1 MTKSL
6 LIISLFLLAS
16 CLKTAEQVQREKKMA
31 EIPDQVQSSQKM
43 MSDLLIQMKDLRAQ
57 MNTLNGRIEELEYKQ
72 GQTDPEKEKKSSETM
87 NLIQNQQT
95 AQATQLEEIKAELK
109 EQRAF
114 LEKVTSSLKNISSGD
129 TKKKSAK
136 SELTSALSLVSA
148 NKYSEARKE
157 LEALIGNSELTAGDT
172 NKLYH
177 GLGRTEFY
185 TKNYDKALVY
195 FSKIYTKYP
204 KASLAPSSLLFI
216 ARSLSKLGKKDE
228 AKEAFDQVTSQYAG
242 SKEAEE
248 AKKEM

>member
-6 LIISLFLLAS
+6 LLVSLFLLAS

-43 MSDLLIQMKDLRAQ
+43 MSDLLIQMKDLRSQ
-57 MNTLNGRIEELEYKQ
+57 VNTMNGRIEELEYRQ
-72 GQTDPEKEKKSSETM
+72 GQTDPEKDKKSSETM

-109 EQRAF
+109 EQRTF

-136 SELTSALSLVSA
+136 SELNSALGLVTS
-148 NKYSEARKE
+148 NKFSDARKE
-157 LEALIGNSELTAGDT
+157 LENLIGNPELTAGDI

-177 GLGRTEFY
+177 GLGRVEFY
-185 TKNYDKALVY
+185 TKSYDKALVY

-216 ARSLSKLGKKDE
+216 ARSLSNLGKKDE
-228 AKEAFDQVTSQYAG
+228 AKEAFEQVTKQYAG
-242 SKEAEE
+242 SKEADE
-248 AKKEM
+248 AKKEI

>member
-1 MTKSL
+1 MKKIL
-6 LIISLFLLAS
+6 LLTSLFLLAS

-43 MSDLLIQMKDLRAQ
+43 MSDLLIQVKDLRSQ
-57 MNTLNGRIEELEYKQ
+57 VNTLNGRIEELEYKQ
-72 GQTDPEKEKKSSETM
+72 GQTDPEKDKKSFETM

-109 EQRAF
+109 EQRSF
-114 LEKVTSSLKNISSGD
+114 LEKVTASLKNMSSGD
-129 TKKKSAK
+129 SKKKSAK
-136 SELTSALSLVSA
+136 SELASALSLVK
-148 NKYSEARKE
+148 NDKYADARKE
-157 LEALIGNSELTAGDT
+157 LEALIDNPGLTAGDT

-177 GLGRTEFY
+177 GLGRVEYY

-204 KASLAPSSLLFI
+204 RSSIAPSSLLFI
-216 ARSLSKLGKKDE
+216 ARSLSKLGKNDE
-228 AKEAFDQVTSQYAG
+228 AKEAFTQVTNQYAG

>member
-129 TKKKSAK
+129 TKKK
-136 SELTSALSLVSA
+136 ALRA
-148 NKYSEARKE
+148 N
-157 LEALIGNSELTAGDT
+157 
-172 NKLYH
+172 
-177 GLGRTEFY
+177 
-185 TKNYDKALVY
+185 
-195 FSKIYTKYP
+195 
-204 KASLAPSSLLFI
+204 
-216 ARSLSKLGKKDE
+216 
-228 AKEAFDQVTSQYAG
+228 
-242 SKEAEE
+242 
-248 AKKEM
+248 

>member
-1 MTKSL
+1 MTKSI
-6 LIISLFLLAS
+6 LIISLLLLVS

-43 MSDLLIQMKDLRAQ
+43 MSDLLIQMKDLRSQ

-72 GQTDPEKEKKSSETM
+72 GQSDPEKDKRSAETM

-95 AQATQLEEIKAELK
+95 AQATQLEEIKSELK
-109 EQRAF
+109 EQRSF

-129 TKKKSAK
+129 SKKKSAK
-136 SELTSALSLVSA
+136 SELASALELVKA
-148 NKYSEARKE
+148 NKYAEARRD
-157 LEALIGNSELTAGDT
+157 LEALMGDSELTAGDT

-177 GLGRTEFY
+177 GLGRVEFY

-216 ARSLSKLGKKDE
+216 GRSLSKLGKKDE
-228 AKEAFDQVTSQYAG
+228 AREAFDQVSSQYPG
-242 SKEAEE
+242 SKEAAE
-248 AKKEM
+248 AKKEN

>member
-129 TKKKSAK
+129 TKKK
-136 SELTSALSLVSA
+136 
-148 NKYSEARKE
+148 
-157 LEALIGNSELTAGDT
+157 
-172 NKLYH
+172 
-177 GLGRTEFY
+177 
-185 TKNYDKALVY
+185 
-195 FSKIYTKYP
+195 
-204 KASLAPSSLLFI
+204 
-216 ARSLSKLGKKDE
+216 KKR
-228 AKEAFDQVTSQYAG
+228 
-242 SKEAEE
+242 
-248 AKKEM
+248 

>member
-6 LIISLFLLAS
+6 LLVSLFLLAS

-31 EIPDQVQSSQKM
+31 EIPSQVQSSQKM

-72 GQTDPEKEKKSSETM
+72 GQTDPEKEKKASETM

-95 AQATQLEEIKAELK
+95 AQATQLEEIKADLK
-109 EQRAF
+109 EQRSF

-129 TKKKSAK
+129 NKKKSAK
-136 SELTSALSLVSA
+136 GELASALSLVSS
-148 NKYSEARKE
+148 NKYADARKE
-157 LEALIGNSELTAGDT
+157 LEALIGNPGLTAGDT

-204 KASLAPSSLLFI
+204 RSSIAPSSLLFI
-216 ARSLSKLGKKDE
+216 ARSLSKLGKTDE
-228 AKEAFDQVTSQYAG
+228 AKEAFEQVTTQYAG

>member
-129 TKKKSAK
+129 TKKK
-136 SELTSALSLVSA
+136 
-148 NKYSEARKE
+148 
-157 LEALIGNSELTAGDT
+157 
-172 NKLYH
+172 
-177 GLGRTEFY
+177 
-185 TKNYDKALVY
+185 KALR
-195 FSKIYTKYP
+195 
-204 KASLAPSSLLFI
+204 AN
-216 ARSLSKLGKKDE
+216 
-228 AKEAFDQVTSQYAG
+228 
-242 SKEAEE
+242 
-248 AKKEM
+248 